1 MPKGDC
7 LQMKEARKQTKK
19 EDKNTIKREVKMI
32 REKVVE
38 IEDWQ
43 IRSNICIIGISEAEN
58 NFLEIKDINNRYK

>member
-1 MPKGDC
+1 
-7 LQMKEARKQTKK
+7 
-19 EDKNTIKREVKMI
+19 MI